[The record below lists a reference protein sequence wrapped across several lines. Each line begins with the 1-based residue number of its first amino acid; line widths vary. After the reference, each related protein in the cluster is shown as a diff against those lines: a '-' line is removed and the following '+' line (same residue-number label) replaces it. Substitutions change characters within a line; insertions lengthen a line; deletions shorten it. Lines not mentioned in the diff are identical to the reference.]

1 MPEPLVH
8 QETSQVGPHS
18 AGLAGLPLVHE
29 VLGDKH
35 TKCLTPQHCKC
46 LCNVCKEAR

>member
-1 MPEPLVH
+1 MPLKKLEDLLKCVPV
-8 QETSQVGPHS
+8 
-18 AGLAGLPLVHE
+18 VHE